1 MRGSDVRTFSANN
14 SRIHKQSLGIL
25 NKASLVMSV
34 DEKLRAISIEVFGQD
49 YVLYTSSKIEIFG
62 K

>member
-1 MRGSDVRTFSANN
+1 
-14 SRIHKQSLGIL
+14 
-25 NKASLVMSV
+25 MSV